1 MPSIVWERD
10 PQEAYEEP
18 YEYSAQEQ
26 FAREATAL
34 LRQLYLALNVDRHR
48 YTSQDRSAAKAM
60 WLLAMDAL
68 DSLRESLAALQRK
81 EHRVAGKLFRDVME
95 SMDLAAYFS
104 EHQAKNQEALA
115 RWYENEYVA
124 HREYRDRFRQL
135 HGEPAA
141 KALAAHYHRLSRFTH
156 RSYSVILEGYTV
168 GGESRLV
175 HDRTDETYGPRDNST
190 LMLVPPQTIAAYY
203 AALSSFIL
211 EYAEELIFF
220 DLADSERVRTA
231 FETSLEAETVPR
243 RFTPRRWILQR
254 ELAKSA
260 KGTSVDTTG

>member
-1 MPSIVWERD
+1 MPSIVWGRD

-18 YEYSAQEQ
+18 YEYAAQEQ

-34 LRQLYLALNVDRHR
+34 LRQLYLVLNVDHHR
-48 YTSQDRSAAKAM
+48 YTAGDRSAAKAM

-81 EHRVAGKLFRDVME
+81 EHRIAGKLFRDVME

-104 EHQAKNQEALA
+104 EQHAKNQKALA
-115 RWYENEYVA
+115 RWYEDEYVA

-141 KALAAHYHRLSRFTH
+141 KALAAHYQRLSRFTH
-156 RSYSVILEGYTV
+156 RSYGAILEGYTL
-168 GGESRLV
+168 GSESKLV
-175 HDRTDETYGPRDNST
+175 HDRTDETFGPRDNST
-190 LMLVPPQTIAAYY
+190 QMLVPPQTIAAYY
-203 AALSSFIL
+203 AALSAFIL
-211 EYAEELIFF
+211 EYAEALILL

-231 FETSLEAETVPR
+231 FETSIEADTVPR
-243 RFTPRRWILQR
+243 RFTPRRWILQQ

-260 KGTSVDTTG
+260 KSVDTAG